1 MASVIKPK
9 RSAVANTPPTTAN
22 IQQYEIAINT
32 ADKKIYTRDGTDNI
46 LVIGAGNVSGLAD
59 VALSSLADTQI
70 LSYSAATSKWINI
83 DNYATQ
89 VKEIVKNSTGATLT
103 KGTVVYVSGAT
114 GANILVAKAQAN
126 AEITSS
132 RTFGILEADIA
143 NGASGYC
150 IRIGKLSGLDTS
162 AYTEGDPIY
171 LSPTVAGA
179 FVVGFANKPSAP
191 NHLVYLGVVTRSQ
204 SVNGEIQVSIS
215 NGWELDEIHDVQI
228 GTKASGNTLIYDA
241 TSSTWKNAN
250 LTAGTDINITNGA
263 GSITIADTS
272 TLASVTGRG
281 ATTSSAISITNSTA
295 SSSTSTGA
303 LTITGGV
310 GIGGNLNVG
319 GNITASTNLVSTYSA
334 GDEGGEIQ
342 LAKPQTNSTLAST
355 VSIDIY
361 QNKLRIFEN
370 GGSYRGV
377 YIDLTAA
384 TGGVATNLLTNNA
397 DPVTTITK
405 SLTLSTDWQDTG
417 INSTDLETG
426 TYMVQ
431 LFANDTGSGGT
442 NSNEYYSGIM
452 SWYSGDTNSSMELP
466 TDEIILHRAG
476 AGGDGALYLRTYRTP
491 TADSNNLKL
500 QIYSNT
506 ANASAANYVFKF
518 KKVM

>member
-59 VALSSLADTQI
+59 VSVSTP
-70 LSYSAATSKWINI
+70 AAGQLLIYNSGTSKWTN
-83 DNYATQ
+83 
-89 VKEIVKNSTGATLT
+89 G
-103 KGTVVYVSGAT
+103 
-114 GANILVAKAQAN
+114 
-126 AEITSS
+126 SS
-132 RTFGILEADIA
+132 
-143 NGASGYC
+143 
-150 IRIGKLSGLDTS
+150 
-162 AYTEGDPIY
+162 
-171 LSPTVAGA
+171 
-179 FVVGFANKPSAP
+179 
-191 NHLVYLGVVTRSQ
+191 
-204 SVNGEIQVSIS
+204 
-215 NGWELDEIHDVQI
+215 I
-228 GTKASGNTLIYDA
+228 GT
-241 TSSTWKNAN
+241 
-250 LTAGTDINITNGA
+250 
-263 GSITIADTS
+263 
-272 TLASVTGRG
+272 
-281 ATTSSAISITNSTA
+281 AISITDSTA
-295 SSSTSTGA
+295 STSTTTGA
-303 LTITGGV
+303 LKITGGV
-310 GIGGNLNVG
+310 GIGGTLNVG
-319 GNITASTNLVSTYSA
+319 GNVTASVNLVSIYSS

-342 LAKPQTNSTLAST
+342 LAKPQTNNTLAG
-355 VSIDIY
+355 SITLDIY

-384 TGGVATNLLTNNA
+384 TGGVATNLLANNA

-426 TYMVQ
+426 TYMLQ

-491 TADSNNLKL
+491 TADTNNLKL